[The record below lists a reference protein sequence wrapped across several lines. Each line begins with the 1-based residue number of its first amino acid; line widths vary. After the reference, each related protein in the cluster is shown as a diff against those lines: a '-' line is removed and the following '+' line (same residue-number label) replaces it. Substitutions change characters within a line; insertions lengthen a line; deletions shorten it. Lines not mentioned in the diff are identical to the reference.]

1 MPHLPP
7 SCAGRHEDN
16 SIVLPHCARILRN
29 FPVNCPPVLCL
40 LVLLLAYHTTP
51 DLINAIITH
60 LSFPLLLPFNVRHIS
75 LGLRDHHHWAD
86 ELLLLFVKTV
96 WLTWLAWLRDSSISD
111 CTLSP
116 ESDALNQRN
125 SVHPTTTIYLYV
137 HVLWPIAQPL
147 SVSVNKTKLHP
158 PHRDNATESWRVPCL
173 LLYLH
178 AE

>member
-1 MPHLPP
+1 MPHLPS

-96 WLTWLAWLRDSSISD
+96 WLTCLTAGFINLWLHFVTRIRCTHSI
-111 CTLSP
+111 
-116 ESDALNQRN
+116 N
-125 SVHPTTTIYLYV
+125 V
-137 HVLWPIAQPL
+137 PL
-147 SVSVNKTKLHP
+147 SIRLQLSIYMSMSFGRLHSP
-158 PHRDNATESWRVPCL
+158 FLCL
-173 LLYLH
+173 
-178 AE
+178 